1 VRILACQRQSIGFVG
16 GSRPDEP
23 DSTSGNILLSQ
34 QIELHHAVSIAIQD
48 KSQRIP
54 TLRFLVRNIN
64 GNN

>member
-1 VRILACQRQSIGFVG
+1 VDLNV
-16 GSRPDEP
+16 
-23 DSTSGNILLSQ
+23 LSQ

-48 KSQRIP
+48 KSPRIP